1 MNEWHYQG
9 TEWLT
14 PEDFNPKD
22 AYGFVYLITNKIT
35 DQKYIGKKFFW
46 SQKTLP
52 ITKKRKRRKKLLVES
67 DWRKYWGSS
76 KHLQEDIDKYGEDN
90 FNREIIHLC
99 KTKGECAYLE
109 AKEQFDRDV
118 LLTDDYYNGI
128 IQIRLGGNAVKNL

>member
-1 MNEWHYQG
+1 
-9 TEWLT
+9 
-14 PEDFNPKD
+14 
-22 AYGFVYLITNKIT
+22 
-35 DQKYIGKKFFW
+35 
-46 SQKTLP
+46 
-52 ITKKRKRRKKLLVES
+52 LVES